1 MSKPNYLKMK
11 MLKSLFPL
19 VLFAGITIHAQDIS
33 TSVQHLKDNIS
44 DVTIKDE
51 LYEQSFTNNENACIC
66 RMSVNNIEDE
76 EHMEYLFN
84 AADLNQ
90 YKIAFKTSKSSV
102 YVEVETKGGKDLIRS
117 FENGQVDDYVNDF
130 EFYAKDIEQARGIV
144 ENFRSLV
151 KECEA
156 QQESPDFIL
165 GENPGIEDAVA
176 FMKEGIRKVTVNDQ
190 SYEQSFISNADYIP
204 VMKLEITDINEGEV
218 IIYELNAADLNPA
231 EIEFDTDDAF
241 VTIEAKTR
249 GGRELIKVY
258 KSGEL
263 DGYQDELMFYTEGIE
278 DARKLVEAFQFYVQE
293 SEKISAKEIID
304 IDNTGDLKML
314 NDFIATHLKDVA
326 LEDENY
332 KQRFA
337 YQSDKPYLVTM
348 TIEEANEGEVEENH
362 FNLADLNQNAVS
374 FDTDG
379 NQVVIEMVTTGENE
393 LIKVLE
399 NGELD
404 EYDDDIEF
412 MANGI
417 EEARYLVEAF
427 KKAIQ
432 MSKEMQDK
440 DFIEGNASPSKT
452 ETVNFLQSAIGEVV
466 IGEDA
471 YNQKI
476 LSEEGNRCVVN
487 YEVTDVSEGETII
500 YKFNLTDIN
509 VHKVKFF
516 TDDKEVFISLQ
527 TVGENELIEEIID
540 GTTEG
545 FENEI
550 EIRAAGIEEAR
561 KIEKAIIHLIN
572 QCSE

>member
-1 MSKPNYLKMK
+1 MK
-11 MLKSLFPL
+11 MLKSLFSL
-19 VLFAGITIHAQDIS
+19 LLFVSITIQAQDAS
-33 TSVQHLKDNIS
+33 SSLQHLKDNIS

-51 LYEQSFTNNENACIC
+51 LFEQSFTQDENQCIC
-66 RMSVNNIEDE
+66 KISVNNIEDE
-76 EHMEYLFN
+76 EHLEYLFN

-102 YVEVETKGGKDLIRS
+102 YVEVETKGSKDLIRS
-117 FENGQVDDYVNDF
+117 FENGQVDGYVNDF
-130 EFYAKDIEQARGIV
+130 EFYAKDIEQARSIV
-144 ENFRSLV
+144 ENLRSLV

-156 QQESPDFIL
+156 QQETLGFIL
-165 GENPGIEDAVA
+165 GENPDVEDAIA
-176 FMKEGIRKVTVNDQ
+176 FMKDGIRKVTVNEQSYDQ
-190 SYEQSFISNADYIP
+190 SFTFNTDYMP
-204 VMKLEITDINEGEV
+204 VMKLEVTDVNEGEV

-241 VTIEAKTR
+241 VVIEAKTR
-249 GGRELIKVY
+249 GGRDLIKVFEN
-258 KSGEL
+258 GAL
-263 DGYQDELMFYTEGIE
+263 DGYQDELEFYTEGIE
-278 DARKLVEAFQFYVQE
+278 DARKLVETFQFYVQE
-293 SEKISAKEIID
+293 SEKITAKEITD
-304 IDNTGDLKML
+304 IEKTGDLKML
-314 NDFIATHLKDVA
+314 NDFISKHLKDVA
-326 LEDENY
+326 VEDENY
-332 KQRFA
+332 KQGFT

-348 TIEEANEGEVEENH
+348 TIEEANEGEMEENH
-362 FNLADLNQNAVS
+362 FNLADLNQNAIS

-379 NQVVIEMVTTGENE
+379 NLVVIEMVTTGENE

-404 EYDDDIEF
+404 EYDEDIEF

-427 KKAIQ
+427 KKAVQ

-440 DFIEGNASPSKT
+440 GFIEGNASPSIA

-471 YNQKI
+471 YNQKL
-476 LSEEGNRCVVN
+476 LSEEGNGCIVS
-487 YEVTDVSEGETII
+487 YEVMDVSEGETTI
-500 YKFNLTDIN
+500 YKFNLADIN

-516 TDDKEVFISLQ
+516 TDDEEVFISLQ

-545 FENEI
+545 FENEL
-550 EIRAAGIEEAR
+550 EIRASGIEEAR
-561 KIEKAIIHLIN
+561 KVEKAFIHLIN